1 MPEEGFGH
9 FVSGKDKFD
18 AKLVSVKLRAVPN
31 QATLVDTKITLSLG
45 AELYANLLARAD
57 ATGQLPPEAAA
68 ILVLAGLG
76 LEGDSSGDSILS

>member
-1 MPEEGFGH
+1 
-9 FVSGKDKFD
+9 
-18 AKLVSVKLRAVPN
+18 
-31 QATLVDTKITLSLG
+31 LVDTKITLSLG

-68 ILVLAGLG
+68 ILVLSGLG

>member
-1 MPEEGFGH
+1 
-9 FVSGKDKFD
+9 
-18 AKLVSVKLRAVPN
+18 
-31 QATLVDTKITLSLG
+31 LVDTKITLSLG

-68 ILVLAGLG
+68 ILVLSELG